1 MNRYNEDNS
10 YTRLGSI
17 YHNMKTRCTNP
28 NYDKYQYYGGKG
40 IKICDEWMNSWDMF
54 CKWAENNGYDD
65 TLTLDRI
72 DPNGDYC
79 PSNCRWVSRKEQ
91 ANNRS
96 SNHMITYNGKT
107 QSVQKWADETGIPRS
122 CLDQRILAGW
132 NVDKI
137 FAEPIHDTHTP
148 LLITFNGK
156 TQRLHEWAKEL
167 GIKYK
172 VLHNRIAYR
181 NWSVEKALTTP
192 VVGRA

>member
-1 MNRYNEDNS
+1 MNRYDENGE
-10 YTRLGSI
+10 YTRLGRI

-40 IKICDEWMNSWDMF
+40 IKICDEWMDSWYAF
-54 CKWAENNGYDD
+54 CDWAEENGYRDD
-65 TLTLDRI
+65 LTLDRI
-72 DPNGDYC
+72 NPNGDYC
-79 PSNCRWVSRKEQ
+79 PSNCRWVSIKEQ

-107 QSVQKWADETGIPRS
+107 QSIQKWADETGIPSS

-132 NVDKI
+132 HVDKI
-137 FAEPIHDTHTP
+137 FTEPIHDTHTP

-181 NWSVEKALTTP
+181 HWPIEKALTTP
-192 VVGRA
+192 VVGRT